1 MPFKRILVA
10 LDGSAYS
17 QLAAEYGI
25 WLATELNA
33 SLSGQHVA
41 DPRVV
46 DMFIA
51 PEFAEE
57 LGFTQS
63 VDTSEKVFRAIKK
76 IGGLILELFSKEAFA
91 HSLKTDTYL
100 DVGYIKEEII
110 KRAADYDLTIIG
122 HCGRGQVPGVAEAV
136 IGSVAERVVVESAK
150 PVLVALSAV
159 RDVKEIL
166 VAYDGSEPARGAL
179 LLGERLAVSVDRP
192 LKVITVISANDQ
204 MPQAHL
210 TVEQGEAYLHEFKD
224 KKVFEIREGLP
235 ASILL
240 EQARVSGGLLV
251 LGAYGYRQPDATVLG
266 STTTHVLR
274 RAQTSV
280 LVYR

>member
-204 MPQAHL
+204 MPQA
-210 TVEQGEAYLHEFKD
+210 
-224 KKVFEIREGLP
+224 
-235 ASILL
+235 
-240 EQARVSGGLLV
+240 
-251 LGAYGYRQPDATVLG
+251 
-266 STTTHVLR
+266 
-274 RAQTSV
+274 
-280 LVYR
+280 